1 MLVIGPDRH
10 QGLTNVDTGNKSLG
24 FAKSTSHSSLEP
36 EIIEKILWNQL
47 FQNYMV
53 LRVLCRVVHN
63 LELTFYVKW
72 AENFWNHHTPCLVY
86 NQSVG
91 VSEIFL
97 RFYVKLVTLILEP
110 KNCFFQHFSRSEY
123 KLFGTFCHFQV
134 KNVSK
139 YWNSKLSKL
148 LKWLFLTFR
157 KRAESISGKIQV
169 VGKVPQWV
177 STKIHRKKKKKNFL
191 EAARDRTRV
200 SRVHNAPEAYK
211 MWS

>member
-1 MLVIGPDRH
+1 MSSLNFTFWKFLEHSALYENQLFVYLLATRELEFGPPESLNDRLLMLVIGPDRH

-123 KLFGTFCHFQV
+123 RLFGTFCHFQV

-139 YWNSKLSKL
+139 YWNSKLYKL
-148 LKWLFLTFR
+148 LW
-157 KRAESISGKIQV
+157 
-169 VGKVPQWV
+169 
-177 STKIHRKKKKKNFL
+177 
-191 EAARDRTRV
+191 
-200 SRVHNAPEAYK
+200 
-211 MWS
+211 